1 MSRYL
6 QNKKVFQKYRV
17 VAEYDTSTNDFPRDD
32 NGNIDKSFED
42 IYILCANNCRISHY
56 GRNILEAY
64 IPSVIRGKNIIKK
77 INLINENIVFNITQT
92 DEEMIFQFNVKY
104 LDIVASCMKAR
115 LNRRLE
121 NGEYNYISPFSKRNL
136 PKSNYEIPYDELEQ
150 YTTIINHIPQNKKV
164 YINIINKN
172 FIRKYIC
179 KRNMTITDIKKE
191 QRKLMLRTKEYIHYK
206 GMWDLY
212 LKYIEKEITKY

>member
-115 LNRRLE
+115 LNRRLK

-212 LKYIEKEITKY
+212 LKYIEKEIAKY

>member
-17 VAEYDTSTNDFPRDD
+17 VAEYDKNTNDFPRDD

-77 INLINENIVFNITQT
+77 INLINENIVFNIKQT

-164 YINIINKN
+164 CINIINKN

-206 GMWDLY
+206 GMWELY

>member
-77 INLINENIVFNITQT
+77 INLINENIVFNIKQT

-164 YINIINKN
+164 YITIINKN

-206 GMWDLY
+206 GMWELY